1 MGLEFGDS
9 EANPNFRVYYRTTP
23 NTLTFENNAES
34 AKHTFDLSGNYTS
47 TGDITSGD
55 DVIVGNLLIMAGG
68 SANAISFVGT
78 GTDTNV
84 RNFAYEASGHHY
96 VTNRHTSGDLVLMSN
111 NGTGGGETARMTLQA
126 GSGTQD
132 IDITNANLDLNSNN
146 IANVGAFTG
155 NATFNNNLTVQG
167 TINVDT
173 ADSTLPN
180 TYFSAERYNDSNGKL
195 IFGAW

>member
-111 NGTGGGETARMTLQA
+111 NELVVQTARMTLQA

-146 IANVGAFTG
+146 IANVGALQVMQL
-155 NATFNNNLTVQG
+155 LTTTLQYKVQLMSIQQIALCLIHISQQRDI
-167 TINVDT
+167 TIVTEN
-173 ADSTLPN
+173 
-180 TYFSAERYNDSNGKL
+180 
-195 IFGAW
+195 